1 MSSELVAATIVI
13 IDMQNEKAK
22 TKKQSNKK
30 KETARNLDET
40 PIAILNYISG
50 FWLLL
55 NELRLA
61 EERFQIIFSSFFT
74 VFFYIISFIR
84 KFILFMQTLFLPV
97 SVGWTSIHL
106 TPELLYSTSCRK

>member
-40 PIAILNYISG
+40 PIAILNYIS
-50 FWLLL
+50 
-55 NELRLA
+55 
-61 EERFQIIFSSFFT
+61 SF
-74 VFFYIISFIR
+74 
-84 KFILFMQTLFLPV
+84 
-97 SVGWTSIHL
+97 
-106 TPELLYSTSCRK
+106 

>member
-50 FWLLL
+50 FWLIAKQTSTCRRTFP
-55 NELRLA
+55 NN
-61 EERFQIIFSSFFT
+61 IF
-74 VFFYIISFIR
+74 
-84 KFILFMQTLFLPV
+84 
-97 SVGWTSIHL
+97 
-106 TPELLYSTSCRK
+106 